1 MSQYLLFLATG
12 RPAFSPSLPA
22 VEVSIGGQAVFTCR
36 VLSNPPATVSW
47 AFGNPPQPLSTNQR
61 ITVANTTLTINNVQS
76 SDEGFYECIANNS
89 YGRNSTSGRLTI
101 AGTDMYVMMVSKW
114 ASHDAYSTV
123 DLSP

>member
-1 MSQYLLFLATG
+1 MTSHLHSNESITFCLFLPTG

-22 VEVSIGGQAVFTCR
+22 VEVSIGGQAVFTCS

-61 ITVANTTLTINNVQS
+61 IVVANTTLTINNVQS

-101 AGTDMYVMMVSKW
+101 AGTYVYIMMVSK
-114 ASHDAYSTV
+114 SV
-123 DLSP
+123 